1 MAMEGPSPLDIKAR
15 LDAER
20 AGAPFVLFR
29 DGDGVQ
35 HIRPLDPTDAPIS
48 IGRAPET
55 VLTIEWDPDVS
66 RLHAELEVSGGQW
79 MLIDDGLSRNGSY
92 VNGERLTGRRRL
104 RDGDA
109 LRFGETL
116 VQFRAPLQGASHA
129 TAVAADLATA
139 ADLTEAQRR
148 VLIAL
153 CRPFKDNDAF
163 ATPAT
168 NQQIAGELFLSV
180 DAVKGHLRTLFAKFG
195 VDALPQMQK
204 RVRLAE
210 RAFQTGVVTERE
222 L

>member
-1 MAMEGPSPLDIKAR
+1 MAAPSPVDIKAR

-20 AGAPFVLFR
+20 AGTPFLLYR

-35 HIRPLDPTDAPIS
+35 HIRTLDAPMS

-55 VLTIEWDPDVS
+55 GLTLAWDTEVS

-79 MLIDDGLSRNGSY
+79 ILVDDGLSRNGSY
-92 VNGERLTGRRRL
+92 VNGERLAGRRRL

-129 TAVAADLATA
+129 TAVAADLAGA
-139 ADLTEAQRR
+139 ADLTEAQKR
-148 VLIAL
+148 VLVAL
-153 CRPFKDNDAF
+153 CRPFKDNDGF
-163 ATPAT
+163 AAPAT
-168 NQQIAGELFLSV
+168 NQEIASELFLSV

-195 VDALPQMQK
+195 VDELPQMQK
-204 RVRLAE
+204 RLRLVE
-210 RAFQTGVVTERE
+210 RAFLTGVVTERE